1 MLCIALCVLAGGAS
15 ALPEDSWREN
25 ITVTSGTFVQVV
37 TFGTD
42 ENGSD
47 GYDQGLDLPAPPPPP
62 NPVVD
67 VYFAIEDSLFDRLY
81 GDIRYILNAADPE
94 RIWTLQ
100 VLSKNEDAL
109 LAWDPAALPADII
122 FTLSAA
128 GSEYDMKEVASVS
141 LAKSAGYTPVT
152 IHARYSLAT
161 SPVANF
167 TANRTAGLAPLA
179 VQFNDTSIGDPT
191 AWLWSFGDNTTSTEQ
206 HPIHTY
212 TTAGVYTVNLTVWNA
227 GGKDSVVQRDAIT
240 VVDAASPIWREN
252 ITVTSGTFVQVVTF
266 GTDENGSDG
275 YDQGLDL
282 PAPPPPPNPVVDVYF
297 AIEDSLFDRLYGDIR
312 YILNAADPER
322 IWTLQVLS
330 KNEDALL
337 AWDPAA
343 LPADIIFTLSAAG
356 SEYDMKEVASVS
368 LAKSAGYTPVT
379 IHARYS
385 LATSPVA
392 NFTANRTA
400 GLAPLA
406 VQFNDTSIGDPT
418 AWLWSFGDNTT
429 STEQHPIHTYTT
441 AGVYTVSLTATNA
454 GGSSTETKTDYIT
467 VLEPPVAVFTAN
479 VTEGNMPLA
488 VRFIDQSA
496 GNVTAWFWDFGDGA
510 TSTEQSPIHVYTA
523 AGAYTVSLN
532 ASNAYGYNISTPT
545 TVTVLE
551 PPVAVFTA
559 NVTEGNAPLAV
570 RFINQ
575 SAGNVTAWLWDFGD
589 GTTSTEQS
597 PTHVYTAAG
606 AYTVSLNAS
615 NAYGYNI
622 STPTTITVLEPLVAN
637 FTASTTTGPAPLVV
651 QFTDVSAGNP
661 TAWLWSF
668 GDGNTSTDQNPI
680 HTYTAPGNYTVNLT
694 ASTASGS
701 ATLSRPGYITVTV
714 RGDFN
719 GDGEV
724 DISDVSKVAYMVIG
738 KVAADPAA
746 DFNQNGKVDIG
757 DAAKIAYYSVGKIG
771 EL

>member
-47 GYDQGLDLPAPPPPP
+47 GYDRGLDLLSPPHPPS
-62 NPVVD
+62 PVVD
-67 VYFAIEDSLFDRLY
+67 VYFAIEDSPFDRLY
-81 GDIRYILNAADPE
+81 GDIRYILNA
-94 RIWTLQ
+94 T
-100 VLSKNEDAL
+100 
-109 LAWDPAALPADII
+109 
-122 FTLSAA
+122 
-128 GSEYDMKEVASVS
+128 
-141 LAKSAGYTPVT
+141 
-152 IHARYSLAT
+152 
-161 SPVANF
+161 
-167 TANRTAGLAPLA
+167 
-179 VQFNDTSIGDPT
+179 
-191 AWLWSFGDNTTSTEQ
+191 
-206 HPIHTY
+206 
-212 TTAGVYTVNLTVWNA
+212 
-227 GGKDSVVQRDAIT
+227 
-240 VVDAASPIWREN
+240 
-252 ITVTSGTFVQVVTF
+252 
-266 GTDENGSDG
+266 
-275 YDQGLDL
+275 
-282 PAPPPPPNPVVDVYF
+282 
-297 AIEDSLFDRLYGDIR
+297 
-312 YILNAADPER
+312 DPER

-496 GNVTAWFWDFGDGA
+496 GNVTAWFWDFGDGV
-510 TSTEQSPIHVYTA
+510 TSTEQSPTHLYTA

-597 PTHVYTAAG
+597 PTHLYTAAG

-651 QFTDVSAGNP
+651 QFSDVSAGNP

-714 RGDFN
+714 KGDFS

-724 DISDVSKVAYMVIG
+724 DIGDVSRVAYMVVG
-738 KVAADPAA
+738 KTAVDLAA
-746 DFNQNGKVDIG
+746 DFNGNGAVDIG
-757 DAAKIAYYSVGKIG
+757 DAAKIAYYFVEKIPA
-771 EL
+771 L

>member
-47 GYDQGLDLPAPPPPP
+47 GYDRGLDLPAPPPPP
-62 NPVVD
+62 SPVVD

-81 GDIRYILNAADPE
+81 GDIRYILNATDPE

-100 VLSKNEDAL
+100 VLSKD
-109 LAWDPAALPADII
+109 
-122 FTLSAA
+122 
-128 GSEYDMKEVASVS
+128 
-141 LAKSAGYTPVT
+141 
-152 IHARYSLAT
+152 
-161 SPVANF
+161 
-167 TANRTAGLAPLA
+167 
-179 VQFNDTSIGDPT
+179 
-191 AWLWSFGDNTTSTEQ
+191 
-206 HPIHTY
+206 
-212 TTAGVYTVNLTVWNA
+212 
-227 GGKDSVVQRDAIT
+227 
-240 VVDAASPIWREN
+240 
-252 ITVTSGTFVQVVTF
+252 
-266 GTDENGSDG
+266 
-275 YDQGLDL
+275 
-282 PAPPPPPNPVVDVYF
+282 
-297 AIEDSLFDRLYGDIR
+297 
-312 YILNAADPER
+312 
-322 IWTLQVLS
+322 
-330 KNEDALL
+330 EDALL

-496 GNVTAWFWDFGDGA
+496 GNVTAWFWDFGDGVTSTEQSPTHVYTAAGAYTVSLNASNAYEFSTEIKTDYITVLELPVAVFTANVTEGNMPLAVRFIDQSAGNVTAWFWDFGDGA

-622 STPTTITVLEPLVAN
+622 STPTTVTVLEPPVTN
-637 FTASTTTGPAPLVV
+637 FTANTTTGPAPLVV
-651 QFTDVSAGNP
+651 QFTDASAGNP

-668 GDGNTSTDQNPI
+668 GDNTTSTEQNPI

-719 GDGEV
+719 GDGKV
-724 DISDVSKVAYMVIG
+724 DIGDVSKVAYMVVG

-757 DAAKIAYYSVGKIG
+757 DAAKIAYFLVEKIG

>member
-47 GYDQGLDLPAPPPPP
+47 GYDRGLDLPAPPPPP
-62 NPVVD
+62 SPVVD

-81 GDIRYILNAADPE
+81 GDIRYILNATDPE

-100 VLSKNEDAL
+100 VLSKD
-109 LAWDPAALPADII
+109 
-122 FTLSAA
+122 
-128 GSEYDMKEVASVS
+128 
-141 LAKSAGYTPVT
+141 
-152 IHARYSLAT
+152 
-161 SPVANF
+161 
-167 TANRTAGLAPLA
+167 
-179 VQFNDTSIGDPT
+179 
-191 AWLWSFGDNTTSTEQ
+191 
-206 HPIHTY
+206 
-212 TTAGVYTVNLTVWNA
+212 
-227 GGKDSVVQRDAIT
+227 
-240 VVDAASPIWREN
+240 
-252 ITVTSGTFVQVVTF
+252 
-266 GTDENGSDG
+266 
-275 YDQGLDL
+275 
-282 PAPPPPPNPVVDVYF
+282 
-297 AIEDSLFDRLYGDIR
+297 
-312 YILNAADPER
+312 
-322 IWTLQVLS
+322 
-330 KNEDALL
+330 EDALL

-496 GNVTAWFWDFGDGA
+496 GNVTAWFWDFGDGV
-510 TSTEQSPIHVYTA
+510 TSTEQSPTHLYTA

-597 PTHVYTAAG
+597 PTHLYTAAG

-651 QFTDVSAGNP
+651 QFSDVSAGNP

-724 DISDVSKVAYMVIG
+724 DIGDVSKVAYMVVG